1 MNEILKFVG
10 SWGLALFVFPP
21 FITFILQAS
30 ALHSLGKEVDK
41 NEKFDIPEQHQVYW
55 HIVHNRED
63 VKAIYYMVLYGFVI
77 VIAFLWLIAN
87 KLHVF
92 D

>member
-1 MNEILKFVG
+1 MNEILKFIG
-10 SWGLALFVFPP
+10 SWGLALFVFAP
-21 FITFILQAS
+21 FILQAI
-30 ALHSLGKEVDK
+30 ALNSLGKEIDK
-41 NEKFDIPEQHQVYW
+41 NEKFETPEQHQVYW

-63 VKAIYYMVLYGFVI
+63 IKAIYYMVLYGFVI
-77 VIAFLWLIAN
+77 IIAFLWLIAN